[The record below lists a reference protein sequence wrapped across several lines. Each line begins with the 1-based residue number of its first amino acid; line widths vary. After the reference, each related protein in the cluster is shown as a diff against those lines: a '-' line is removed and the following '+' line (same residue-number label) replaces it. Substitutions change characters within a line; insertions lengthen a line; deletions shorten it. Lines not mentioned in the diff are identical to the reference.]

1 MQASA
6 KIKSRQL
13 LQVKS
18 TETVQGPNQGTGERD
33 TQGGSFRTYVKRLKW
48 VRDWRENYKGDWVLT
63 EFTLYGTGLSLVM
76 LCVRLVHWD
85 RFLVLRI
92 SLSPSPVSLII
103 FNSVEQLPDTSTW
116 ETKQG
121 SFICLLISGTNA
133 WLPVLSEISNHTR
146 PFIAPTRTGAPGRRL
161 SNHNGFWKQKILK
174 FLWKR
179 TNNIQGSTM

>member
-33 TQGGSFRTYVKRLKW
+33 TQGGSFRTYVKGLKW
-48 VRDWRENYKGDWVLT
+48 VGDWRENYKGDWILT

-85 RFLVLRI
+85 RFLILRI
-92 SLSPSPVSLII
+92 SLSPSSDSLII

-121 SFICLLISGTNA
+121 SFICLLISANGTNA

-146 PFIAPTRTGAPGRRL
+146 PFYSAPTRTGAPGRRL

-174 FLWKR
+174 FSFE
-179 TNNIQGSTM
+179 TNQ